1 MSAPVC
7 ASAMVR
13 LMGKKR
19 KPQTNPRKIPK
30 TQADVDR
37 AREAGIVEGSRC
49 AQVIMMSALLDKFN
63 AADYIT
69 EVWAAFEKLS
79 LAVIEHQVT
88 VPDLRTVLR
97 EEYGLDI

>member
-1 MSAPVC
+1 
-7 ASAMVR
+7 
-13 LMGKKR
+13 MGKKA
-19 KPQTNPRKIPK
+19 KAPNPRKIPR

-63 AADYIT
+63 AGDYIAD
-69 EVWAAFEKLS
+69 VWAAFEKLS
-79 LAVIEHQVT
+79 LEIIEGRVT